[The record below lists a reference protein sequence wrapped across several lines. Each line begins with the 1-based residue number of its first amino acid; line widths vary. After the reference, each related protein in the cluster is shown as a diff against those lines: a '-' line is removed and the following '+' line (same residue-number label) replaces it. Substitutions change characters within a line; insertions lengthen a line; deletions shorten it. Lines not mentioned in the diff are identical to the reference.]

1 MMFFDECDDKVTS
14 CTLTDGTF
22 TVGTSQ
28 ASAYKLTST
37 TVPRPKGTYPASQA
51 PDSASVV
58 TQQVKPKGTYVPLGF
73 EVPVFA
79 IMLGVIALGMGGGRK
94 RGY

>member
-1 MMFFDECDDKVTS
+1 MFFDECDDKVTS

-37 TVPRPKGTYPASQA
+37 TVPRPKGTYPAVQSLE
-51 PDSASVV
+51 SASAVS
-58 TQQVKPKGTYVPLGF
+58 QQVTPKRMYVPVGI

-79 IMLGVIALGMGGGRK
+79 IVLGVIALGMGGWRK
-94 RGY
+94 RR